1 MSAKLFKGADV
12 CERAQLQPYVLRLW
26 EKEFPG
32 IGLQKG
38 DGPRFY
44 RESDLEQVL
53 HIKQL
58 VFGEGLTLAGVRRRL
73 EGDVPV
79 APVAAPVDEEPVEV
93 LDREVKQRIGQVREG
108 LRSILAM
115 LDARPAPFALA
126 GASVPVLERAGAKR
140 GTAARSKKAVAPARR
155 AASTTKSKRAS
166 A

>member
-38 DGPRFY
+38 EGPRLY
-44 RESDLEQVL
+44 RESDVEQVL
-53 HIKQL
+53 RIKQL

-73 EGDVPV
+73 DGDVPV
-79 APVAAPVDEEPVEV
+79 APAVMPVDDEPVEV
-93 LDREVKQRIGQVREG
+93 FDRDAKQRIGQVREG
-108 LRSILAM
+108 LKSILAM
-115 LDARPAPFALA
+115 LDARPAPFVLA
-126 GASVPVLERAGAKR
+126 AASVPVLERAGAKR
-140 GTAARSKKAVAPARR
+140 GTAARSKKAVAPTRR
-155 AASTTKSKRAS
+155 AAPTTKTKRAT